1 MDICLIGFLKM
12 RQKYLTVVK
21 DTNFANDS
29 HRSNKKNATPK
40 RRCKNEQQR
49 KLT

>member
-21 DTNFANDS
+21 DTNFANEN
-29 HRSNKKNATPK
+29 HRSNKKMQHQREDVK
-40 RRCKNEQQR
+40 KKQQR
-49 KLT
+49 KTA